1 MRSSHSSKIN
11 RSSGRKSWWIGVAA
25 LLLVGL
31 AALFAVQL
39 ARQSAAGI
47 SPRLVVDQ
55 EEIDLG
61 ERRYG
66 ERVTARFELTN
77 AGEQV
82 LRIREAP
89 SITVQEG
96 C

>member
-1 MRSSHSSKIN
+1 MRSSHSSKMN
-11 RSSGRKSWWIGVAA
+11 RSSGRTGLWIGVAA
-25 LLLVGL
+25 LLLVGI

-39 ARQSAAGI
+39 ARQSAAAT

-66 ERVTARFELTN
+66 ERVVARFELSN
-77 AGEQV
+77 AGEQA